1 MEPEIC
7 CCLQGGFLS
16 SFPTP
21 SASHFLPP
29 NLPGHIGS
37 ISKQVIKWRAGAIV
51 CTSSIS
57 CHTSWPLILLSGS
70 ELRSRGPEPLPQQH
84 QSPDPKPKPNEKG
97 VFARGTPATPQ
108 QPSSLSFPVHLHP
121 LPLGRAISQWEVP
134 ERPRLHFLRGSAL
147 RVQEKTMLLG
157 RGACWDL

>member
-1 MEPEIC
+1 M
-7 CCLQGGFLS
+7 LLFAGGFSFLFPHS
-16 SFPTP
+16 LSFPLPTP
-21 SASHFLPP
+21 KSPRAHWFHFKAGHQVEGRCYRLHLLHLLPHLMAP
-29 NLPGHIGS
+29 NF
-37 ISKQVIKWRAGAIV
+37 A
-51 CTSSIS
+51 
-57 CHTSWPLILLSGS
+57 LSGS

-108 QPSSLSFPVHLHP
+108 QPSSLSFPVHPHP